1 MAEKILIVDDDLDTL
16 RLVGLMLQRQ
26 GYRIVA
32 AANGEQGLAKAL
44 EERPDL
50 ILLDV
55 MMPDMDGY
63 EVARR
68 LRKNPVTAS
77 TPILMF
83 TAKSQIDDKV
93 TGFEAGADD
102 YLTKPTHPSELQAH
116 VKALLTRASQQQREE
131 KQSPA
136 VAQPQE
142 GFIIGVLAARGGM
155 GVSSVALNLA
165 TSLAVR
171 TQAEVILAEMTPG
184 RGILGLDL
192 GIAAGEQLVDILS
205 GKTIEITR
213 EKVDSALIPHPC
225 GLKLLLAS
233 ENPRDVHLTT
243 QIGHYEALVLR
254 LASLARFV
262 VLDLGV
268 GLPPFVQKILP
279 LCHERIVLTE
289 GVVNTIRLTRILID
303 AICDLGIDRKTIA
316 VVLNNRVRSEAQ
328 MQWMQV
334 QEKLGHSI
342 AVTLTPAPELF
353 LQAAKLQTP
362 PVLSQPTNVTSQQ
375 FLKLADL
382 ILEHEKAR

>member
-116 VKALLTRASQQQREE
+116 VKVLLTRASQQQHEE
-131 KQSPA
+131 KRPPT

-165 TSLAVR
+165 TSLSVR
-171 TQAEVILAEMTPG
+171 TQAEVILAEMIPG

-192 GIAAGEQLVDILS
+192 GIAATDQLVEILS
-205 GKTIEITR
+205 GTMVEITR
-213 EKVDSALIPHPC
+213 EKVDSALIPHPS

-233 ENPRDVHLTT
+233 ENPGDVHLTN
-243 QIGHYEALVLR
+243 QLGNYEALVLR

-279 LCHERIVLTE
+279 LCHERIVVTE
-289 GVVNTIRLTRILID
+289 GVPNTIRLTRILID
-303 AICDLGIDRKTIA
+303 AICNLGIDRKAIS

-328 MQWMQV
+328 MQWTQV
-334 QEKLGHSI
+334 QEKLGHAI

-362 PVLSQPTNVTSQQ
+362 PVLCQPTNVTSQQ
-375 FLKLADL
+375 FLKLADM